1 MIIAIDARS
10 LENNKTGVGRYL
22 SGLLRYWE
30 KNKEHKFVLYFK
42 DEIPESDLLQ
52 SDNFELKL
60 LKNPFK
66 FSSNFFFQHFL
77 LPYNLKK
84 DKANFFF
91 SPFYLKPIYCPVK
104 SSVVLHD
111 ISYEAHPEWFD
122 FKSQII
128 LRILSKFSAKTAN
141 LIFTVSNYSKSEIVK
156 FYKIN
161 PDKITVTHLGV
172 DNSFVNNKSSSL
184 FVISK
189 RNRSG
194 VRNLRTLLCKRNSHV
209 SSTERSLSRCD
220 SFEMTNREVLKKI
233 KEKYNIKNKFIL
245 SIGSMFNRR
254 HIPEIIEAFEK
265 IANKYNNY
273 QLLIIGKN
281 HTHPFVDINNK
292 IKTANNNLN
301 RNAIIH
307 LDFVSEEELFAFYS
321 SCEINI
327 YLSDYEGFGLPVIE
341 AQFFGKPVI
350 TSYNSS
356 LVEVGG
362 DSVEFVKNND
372 VEEICNSLE
381 KLISDEG
388 YKNKLVELGGRN
400 VERFGWERCAEKTLE
415 KTLDIEY

>member
-1 MIIAIDARS
+1 MKIAIDARS
-10 LENNKTGVGRYL
+10 LEVSKTGVGRYL
-22 SGLLRYWE
+22 TGLLKYW
-30 KNKEHKFVLYFK
+30 KNNKKHQFIFYFK
-42 DEIPESDLLQ
+42 DKIPDGDLLK

-60 LKNPFK
+60 LKTPFK

-84 DKANFFF
+84 DRVNFFF
-91 SPFYLKPIYCPVK
+91 SPFYLKPLYSPVK
-104 SSVVLHD
+104 SSIVLHD

-161 PDKITVTHLGV
+161 PDKITVTHLAPD
-172 DNSFVNNKSSSL
+172 DNFIK
-184 FVISK
+184 ISDI
-189 RNRSG
+189 G
-194 VRNLRTLLCKRNSHV
+194 
-209 SSTERSLSRCD
+209 
-220 SFEMTNREVLKKI
+220 KI
-233 KEKYNIKNKFIL
+233 KALKEKYNIKNKFIL

-254 HIPEIIEAFEK
+254 HIPEIIEVFEK
-265 IANKYNNY
+265 IADKYKDY

-292 IKTANNNLN
+292 IKTANNNLG
-301 RNAIIH
+301 RNAIIN

-362 DSVEFVKNND
+362 DSVEFVKNNN
-372 VEEICNSLE
+372 VEGIYNSLE

-388 YKNKLVELGGRN
+388 YKNKLVELGSEN
-400 VERFGWERCAEKTLE
+400 LKRFGWERCAEKTLN
-415 KTLDIEY
+415 KVLSI